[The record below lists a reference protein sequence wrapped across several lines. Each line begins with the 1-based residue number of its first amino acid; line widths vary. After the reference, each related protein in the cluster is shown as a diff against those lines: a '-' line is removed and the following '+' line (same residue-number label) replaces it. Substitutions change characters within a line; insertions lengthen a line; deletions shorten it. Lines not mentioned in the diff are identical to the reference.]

1 MNSPAAGFDQGHNA
15 FWGTA
20 AVINDA
26 FVAFLYALPYLP
38 GVLLV
43 LGGIYGF
50 FAGLSLKPHK
60 DGHRPG
66 PNRFS
71 SWSNWERW

>member
-1 MNSPAAGFDQGHNA
+1 M
-15 FWGTA
+15 
-20 AVINDA
+20 INEA
-26 FVAFLYALPYLP
+26 LAAFLHALPYLL
-38 GVLLV
+38 GGLVL

-66 PNRFS
+66 PNRFF
-71 SWSNWERW
+71 WWER